1 MHRFFADENGI
12 VNGTACLN
20 IEDSQHALRV
30 LRLGSGDEIE
40 LVCAPGRYLA
50 QIAGEPAVLEYARHG
65 NCPLFGSA
73 PNHALVS

>member
-30 LRLGSGDEIE
+30 LRLGSGDEI
-40 LVCAPGRYLA
+40 
-50 QIAGEPAVLEYARHG
+50 
-65 NCPLFGSA
+65 
-73 PNHALVS
+73 